1 MEKSGLVVLLVIAL
15 ISGSCGKSKSEGAS
29 DNKLDEPKQAVKEGS
44 GDVKKGKSEGVK
56 SVVKL
61 DSMKK
66 VETLKAIEKADLGG
80 KRNKLIEKGKNRL
93 RKRGANRFSK
103 GETNFI
109 IKSYMTDKKN
119 MRKENQKYIKLLE
132 SYIKKSNGKIQEVGG
147 PVVCFEEKKSKVK
160 VTVMIPVFKT
170 SKSTKDYQ
178 FLELYIRFVAAIY
191 HVDSM
196 DTIDKSYKI
205 LKDYIKKSKEKYNM
219 KISCEETSKS
229 YYDKENYFM
238 ITQIYYGFM
247 EKGGKDTEGTKDYY
261 K

>member
-1 MEKSGLVVLLVIAL
+1 MKKSGLFGLLVIAL
-15 ISGSCGKSKSEGAS
+15 ISGSCGKSKSEGAP
-29 DNKLDEPKQAVKEGS
+29 DNKLEEPKQAVKKSSVDVKKVKS
-44 GDVKKGKSEGVK
+44 GDVK
-56 SVVKL
+56 SVEKL
-61 DSMKK
+61 DSKKK
-66 VETLKAIEKADLGG
+66 VEVKKEIEKVGSGG
-80 KRNKLIEKGKNRL
+80 KGKLLIEKEKNLL

-119 MRKENQKYIKLLE
+119 MRKENQKYINLLE
-132 SYIKKSNGKIQEVGG
+132 SYIKKSNDKIQEVGG

-170 SKSTKDYQ
+170 SKNTKDYQ

-191 HVDSM
+191 HVDSI
-196 DTIDKSYKI
+196 DTIDNSYKI

-229 YYDKENYFM
+229 YYDKEHYFM
-238 ITQIYYGFM
+238 VTQIYYGFM
-247 EKGGKDTEGTKDYY
+247 EKGGRDTEGTRDYY